1 MKFNVDMSGYYMVH
15 YQGDGWSAIINL
27 LQHNHTVLTSN
38 DRASLVHDVFQLV
51 RSVRRSSRTS
61 PNGKFP
67 PLRPSLLCL
76 VAAWGR
82 WGWTRRWN
90 CPCICPERRRPWL

>member
-15 YQGDGWSAIINL
+15 YEGAGWSAVTDL
-27 LQHNHTVLTSN
+27 LRHNHTVLTAN

-51 RSVRRSSRTS
+51 RSVGRGRPGAGRRPARSVLDSCV
-61 PNGKFP
+61 F
-67 PLRPSLLCL
+67 

-82 WGWTRRWN
+82 
-90 CPCICPERRRPWL
+90 